1 MKYTI
6 MGFSQER
13 VMELNE
19 SGCNIDIT
27 DLAILNWLEKISN
40 SPKVVK
46 EVIDGN
52 AYFWV
57 NYQSLLDDMPILG
70 IKKRMLY
77 ARLQKM
83 VDAGI
88 LSHQVKKQGGTFS
101 MYAFSNVYDQLVF
114 SENNKQFNANPQ
126 QNNGYGMQKSAD
138 GSAKKCREGVQKIA
152 EQNNRLLDN
161 PFEKEP
167 FTKTNIICSSDDEPK
182 KKDASKS
189 EIESFFKSVWK
200 LYPKKRGLGQVSQS
214 AKKALCSYGYEQV
227 ERAINR
233 YLGELRRTGKEE
245 YMKNG
250 STFFNS
256 GIVDYLDDNYEELPG
271 GVKGGCAAGEKADS
285 SKGIDF
291 SKIGTTI

>member
-1 MKYTI
+1 MSAISLISNTGYILANKSIANKFGLDCAVLLGELASEYAYYEAAGKLSDDGSFFSTVENVKENTTLSENRQRRAINLLEESGILECKRKGIPAKRFIKINEKALLESVNNNLNIDLTSSCKMQPTSSGILQELDPVKCRSNNNKYKNNK
-6 MGFSQER
+6 ER
-13 VMELNE
+13 V
-19 SGCNIDIT
+19 I
-27 DLAILNWLEKISN
+27 
-40 SPKVVK
+40 
-46 EVIDGN
+46 
-52 AYFWV
+52 
-57 NYQSLLDDMPILG
+57 
-70 IKKRMLY
+70 
-77 ARLQKM
+77 
-83 VDAGI
+83 
-88 LSHQVKKQGGTFS
+88 
-101 MYAFSNVYDQLVF
+101 
-114 SENNKQFNANPQ
+114 NNNT
-126 QNNGYGMQKSAD
+126 
-138 GSAKKCREGVQKIA
+138 
-152 EQNNRLLDN
+152 L
-161 PFEKEP
+161 
-167 FTKTNIICSSDDEPK
+167 ICSSDDEPK
-182 KKDASKS
+182 KKDVSKS

-271 GVKGGCAAGEKADS
+271 GIKGGCAVSKKTDS